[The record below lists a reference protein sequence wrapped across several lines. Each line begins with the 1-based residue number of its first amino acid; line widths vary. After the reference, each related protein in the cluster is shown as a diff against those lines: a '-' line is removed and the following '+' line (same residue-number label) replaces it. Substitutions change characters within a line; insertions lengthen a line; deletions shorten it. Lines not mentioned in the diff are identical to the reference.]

1 MLDVTVYHVCYL
13 LVALGDDI
21 YALSIL
27 LTNFNGLF
35 QYIMT
40 VVDKLKGQGG
50 KEGERGKGR
59 EGQRGKGREGERSI
73 EFKLITEWA
82 KKFQT
87 MMRRADLTHVD
98 KRCM

>member
-13 LVALGDDI
+13 LVAPGDDL

-50 KEGERGKGR
+50 KEG
-59 EGQRGKGREGERSI
+59 GREGERKGGREENS
-73 EFKLITEWA
+73 T
-82 KKFQT
+82 T
-87 MMRRADLTHVD
+87 
-98 KRCM
+98 CS